1 MANETTSST
10 LSVLMTNK
18 KAKGTYRIYK
28 SKKNGKKSY
37 KR

>member
-1 MANETTSST
+1 MVNETTSTS
-10 LSVLMTNK
+10 LLPLITNK

-28 SKKNGKKSY
+28 RKNGKKSS

>member
-1 MANETTSST
+1 MANETTSSS
-10 LSVLMTNK
+10 LSVLITNK

-28 SKKNGKKSY
+28 KKNGKKSN